1 MSTCRM
7 SAFVSNGSHVPPHS
21 PLLLQPSKPPAKA
34 AAAAAAVKRPPPKRP
49 AGAITLGTL
58 LEEGLLRAGPEALSM
73 EYKGTLTFAALT
85 EDGRILWEGEQGV
98 AAMAALHPAV
108 MRAGL
113 RRCHRL

>member
-1 MSTCRM
+1 MGTWRM
-7 SAFVSNGSHVPPHS
+7 SAFILTGSHVPPHS
-21 PLLLQPSKPPAKA
+21 PLPPQASKPPAKA

-98 AAMAALHPAV
+98 TAMVARHPAV
-108 MRAGL
+108 MRTV
-113 RRCHRL
+113 